1 MEGTKHNKVTRKQQH
16 HMLGVH
22 LKQFR
27 RMRKFVF
34 LIAVA
39 TKFLVPNAYFH
50 YNMNIRIAN
59 ASLSNGICDLECPT
73 SIGARCAFG
82 ESSNMIIM
90 NSTASPFT
98 TTKSI
103 NGMHCICPE
112 FYTGI
117 QCEFSYDSCNDKNQ
131 HVCYHGGA
139 CQSGGVDEYGNIQH
153 YCDCSNAKDT
163 ITKTPYVGKYC
174 ELATVATCD
183 DPIEPNLFC
192 FNGGICND
200 KFP

>member
-1 MEGTKHNKVTRKQQH
+1 MRRIRTIVV
-16 HMLGVH
+16 LAAASVH
-22 LKQFR
+22 L
-27 RMRKFVF
+27 
-34 LIAVA
+34 
-39 TKFLVPNAYFH
+39 PHEYFQH
-50 YNMNIRIAN
+50 LNILLAD
-59 ASLSNGICDLECPT
+59 ASSTDGICDLECPT
-73 SIGARCAFG
+73 NIGSTCSFG
-82 ESSNMIIM
+82 ESPHMINL
-90 NSTASPFT
+90 NSTTTTT

-131 HVCYHGGA
+131 HVCYHGGT
-139 CQSGGVDEYGNIQH
+139 CQSGGVDPYGNIEH

-163 ITKTPYVGKYC
+163 VTSTPYVGKYC

-192 FNGGICND
+192 FNGGVCND
-200 KFP
+200 KYPYVLILLVSTLPQLHFYSIV